1 MKRTRNIAEF
11 FQPGR
16 KLVSTFALV
25 CGMAACSAANVRTE
39 VQDFAAPDAWSRSG
53 FAGDVSGNWLESFG
67 ATGVAV
73 FVTEALENNYLLSR
87 ERALLEEAARN
98 LDVAGAARFPA
109 VSLGLAQTRDRSNR
123 SGPVSAAPAKLDLNT
138 AWELD
143 VWGRLSDIQQSAYL
157 SHAAQQARLESVRR
171 RLVANTAATY
181 FGAIESAEL
190 LELAQRRLAN
200 AVESHDIVNRG
211 YLAGIN
217 EALDLYLA
225 RNQVES
231 AESRLADRQQV
242 LLERISALQLILGRY
257 PDGNLTLE
265 PALPV
270 LSGSIAVG
278 VPSGLLARR
287 ADLQQA
293 WLDLLAFDTELA
305 IAHKNRF
312 PRIQLTGNS
321 GLSDGSFNSGD
332 LLWSIAGGISQP
344 LFDAGRLKSL
354 EARAAAR
361 VAQLENVYLDAV
373 FNAFA
378 EVENAISRS
387 GALESSHLSALAAQS
402 NAETALTL
410 ALEQY
415 QLGLTP
421 YTTVLESQR
430 RAFDSA
436 TTVIQLRNA
445 LLQNRIRLHLALG
458 GEYATGG

>member
-1 MKRTRNIAEF
+1 MPVA
-11 FQPGR
+11 
-16 KLVSTFALV
+16 TFALV
-25 CGMAACSAANVRTE
+25 FGMAACSATNVRTE
-39 VQDFAAPDAWSRSG
+39 IQDFAAPDVWSRTG
-53 FAGDVSGNWLESFG
+53 FSGDVSGNWLESFG
-67 ATGVAV
+67 DTGVAV
-73 FVTEALENNYLLSR
+73 LAAEALRNNYLLST
-87 ERALLEEAARN
+87 ERALLEEAAQN
-98 LDVAGAARFPA
+98 LNIAEAGRFPA
-109 VSLGLAQTRDRSNR
+109 VSLDLAQTRGRSDR
-123 SGPVSAAPAKLDLNT
+123 SGPISAAPAKLDLNST
-138 AWELD
+138 WELD
-143 VWGRLSDIQQSAYL
+143 VWGRLSDIQRSAYL
-157 SHAAQQARLESVRR
+157 SYSAQQARLESVRR
-171 RLVANTAATY
+171 RLVANTASAY
-181 FGAIESAEL
+181 FNAIESGEL

-200 AVESHDIVNRG
+200 ALASHDIVNRG

-225 RNQVES
+225 RNQIES
-231 AESRLADRQQV
+231 AESRLAERQQV

-257 PDGNLTLE
+257 PDGDLTLE

-270 LSGSIAVG
+270 LSESIATG

-287 ADLQQA
+287 ADLRQA

-312 PRIQLTGNS
+312 PRVQLTGSS
-321 GLSDGSFNSGD
+321 GLSGGSFNSGG

-344 LFDAGRLKSL
+344 LFDAGRLRSL

-361 VAQLENVYLDAV
+361 VARLEKVYLDAV
-373 FNAFA
+373 FKAFA

-387 GALESSHLSALAAQS
+387 GALESSHLSALEAQA

-458 GEYATGG
+458 GEYAAGG

>member
-1 MKRTRNIAEF
+1 M
-11 FQPGR
+11 
-16 KLVSTFALV
+16 
-25 CGMAACSAANVRTE
+25 
-39 VQDFAAPDAWSRSG
+39 AAPDAWARSG
-53 FAGDVSGNWLESFG
+53 FAGDVSGNWLDSFG
-67 ATGVAV
+67 DTGVAV
-73 FVTEALENNYLLSR
+73 LVTEALRNNYLLSR

-109 VSLGLAQTRDRSNR
+109 VSLGLAQARDRSNQ
-123 SGPVSAAPAKLDLNT
+123 SGPVSAAPARLDLNT

-171 RLVANTAATY
+171 RLVANTASAY

-257 PDGNLTLE
+257 PDGNLMLE

-270 LSGSIAVG
+270 LSGSIATG

-321 GLSDGSFNSGD
+321 GLSDGSFNSSD

-344 LFDAGRLKSL
+344 LFNAGRLKSL

-458 GEYATGG
+458 GEYAAGG

>member
-1 MKRTRNIAEF
+1 MKRTKSIAEF

-16 KLVSTFALV
+16 KLVSTFVLV
-25 CGMAACSAANVRTE
+25 CGLAACSAANVRTE
-39 VQDFAAPDAWSRSG
+39 VQDLAAPDAWARSG
-53 FAGDVSGNWLESFG
+53 FAGDVSGNWLDSFG
-67 ATGVAV
+67 DTGVAV
-73 FVTEALENNYLLSR
+73 LVTEALRNNYLLSR

-109 VSLGLAQTRDRSNR
+109 VSLGLAQARDRSNQ
-123 SGPVSAAPAKLDLNT
+123 SGPVSAAPARLDLNT

-171 RLVANTAATY
+171 RLVANTASAY

-257 PDGNLTLE
+257 PDGNLMLE

-270 LSGSIAVG
+270 LSGSIATG

-321 GLSDGSFNSGD
+321 GLSDGSFNSSD

-344 LFDAGRLKSL
+344 LFNAGRLKSL

-458 GEYATGG
+458 GEYAAGG